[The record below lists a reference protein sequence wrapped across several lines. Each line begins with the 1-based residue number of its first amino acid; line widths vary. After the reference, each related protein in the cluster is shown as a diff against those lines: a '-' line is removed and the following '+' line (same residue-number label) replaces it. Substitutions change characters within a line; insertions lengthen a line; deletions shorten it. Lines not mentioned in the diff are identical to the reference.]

1 MAQTREG
8 GALHRA
14 RTGVTAT
21 NLQRQALR
29 RGFGERVSNPATST
43 TAVNVH
49 TSLRPVD
56 GWALVLTSSGS
67 TITNPSST
75 AGVALADRARRLT
88 SGKARCYPLGL
99 DLFPLELGFFRVV
112 QRQVVI
118 D

>member
-1 MAQTREG
+1 MASANAYR
-8 GALHRA
+8 
-14 RTGVTAT
+14 
-21 NLQRQALR
+21 
-29 RGFGERVSNPATST
+29 NPATST

-49 TSLRPVD
+49 TSLLTRRRLGLGFDLIGLDDHEPLIHRA
-56 GWALVLTSSGS
+56 GLVLGH
-67 TITNPSST
+67 
-75 AGVALADRARRLT
+75 RERRLT

>member
-1 MAQTREG
+1 MASANAYR
-8 GALHRA
+8 
-14 RTGVTAT
+14 
-21 NLQRQALR
+21 
-29 RGFGERVSNPATST
+29 NPATST

-67 TITNPSST
+67 TITNPYPPRVVVL
-75 AGVALADRARRLT
+75 GHREHQLT